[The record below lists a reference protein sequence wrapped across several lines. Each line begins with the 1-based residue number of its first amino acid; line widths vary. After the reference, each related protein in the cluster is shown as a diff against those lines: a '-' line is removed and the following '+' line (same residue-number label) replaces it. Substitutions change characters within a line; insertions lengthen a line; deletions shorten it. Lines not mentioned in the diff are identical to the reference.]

1 MTALEEI
8 DMTLEGEILK
18 EQWQK
23 EVKKGTKVEY
33 VTFYREVLQAVD
45 EATSN
50 EDHDLDEDS

>member
-1 MTALEEI
+1 
-8 DMTLEGEILK
+8 MTLEGEILM

-23 EVKKGTKVEY
+23 EVKKGMKVEY